1 MKTVMFLIVFLLIG
15 AFFIISDEN
24 LRMNEAE
31 NIKFFLKSYA
41 GWFGDLFD
49 NGGQIAG
56 YVVKMNWL
64 PNEMDS
70 VGNNG
75 LNIS

>member
-1 MKTVMFLIVFLLIG
+1 MKTIMFFIVFLLIG
-15 AFFIISDEN
+15 AFFIVSNEN
-24 LRMNEAE
+24 LRMNKKD
-31 NIKFFLKSYA
+31 NVRFFFKSY
-41 GWFGDLFD
+41 GNWFDDLFD

-64 PNEMDS
+64 PDEQLANES
-70 VGNNG
+70 